1 MQRVITAKSTV
12 HAARAYWTA
21 GRPDNARAFRAA
33 RRHSRLVRVLRV
45 TVPVVVVSSLAST
58 VLATYLNPLRM
69 LPNMPSVDNVVISG
83 SKITMEKPRVSG
95 YTQEGRAYDMS
106 AVAARQDLTK
116 PDIVELQ
123 SLAAKLQ
130 MEDQSTMQLV
140 ADKGLYNA
148 KSEVLELEKNIVL
161 TSKDYEGLLSQATVE
176 IRSGHVVSKEP
187 VQLKMLQGQ
196 LNAKQLEIKDSGD
209 IVRFT
214 GGVSMHFKLPPA
226 DQETKEAQAK

>member
-1 MQRVITAKSTV
+1 
-12 HAARAYWTA
+12 
-21 GRPDNARAFRAA
+21 
-33 RRHSRLVRVLRV
+33 VLRV
-45 TVPVVVVSSLAST
+45 TVPVVVVGSLAST

>member
-1 MQRVITAKSTV
+1 MPFGFGWQYRVNRSAAGEPYSSGMSSRPFGGPFIPRTGVLPGHMQRVITAKSTV

-45 TVPVVVVSSLAST
+45 TVPVVVVGSLAST

-95 YTQEGRAYDMS
+95 YTQDGRAYDMS

-116 PDIVELQ
+116 PD
-123 SLAAKLQ
+123 
-130 MEDQSTMQLV
+130 
-140 ADKGLYNA
+140 
-148 KSEVLELEKNIVL
+148 
-161 TSKDYEGLLSQATVE
+161 
-176 IRSGHVVSKEP
+176 
-187 VQLKMLQGQ
+187 
-196 LNAKQLEIKDSGD
+196 
-209 IVRFT
+209 
-214 GGVSMHFKLPPA
+214 
-226 DQETKEAQAK
+226 